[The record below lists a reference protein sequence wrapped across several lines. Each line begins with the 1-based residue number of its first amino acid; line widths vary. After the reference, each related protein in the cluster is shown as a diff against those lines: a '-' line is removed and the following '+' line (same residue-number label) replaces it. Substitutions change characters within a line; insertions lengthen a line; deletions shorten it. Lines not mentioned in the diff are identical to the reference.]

1 MSNPIRCSKPLASP
15 PVAEGGPTRLMGS
28 HLRVDDDKVFLDGGF
43 VMSAKEA
50 KWDRAILILRSF
62 FNVLTR
68 WGEE

>member
-1 MSNPIRCSKPLASP
+1 
-15 PVAEGGPTRLMGS
+15 MGS

-62 FNVLTR
+62 LNVLTR